1 MEPYRSSKR
10 IVTEAVATATKAEEA
25 KEVRIE
31 TKAVEVANNSTVV
44 EVKSIVEAP
53 KVIRAPLS
61 QADLFK
67 RAFEARK
74 LHAEYF

>member
-10 IVTEAVATATKAEEA
+10 VIAEAATKVEEA
-25 KEVRIE
+25 KEVKIE
-31 TKAVEVANNSTVV
+31 TKTVEIANNSTIV
-44 EVKSIVEAP
+44 EVKPVVEAP
-53 KVIRAPLS
+53 KVSRAPLS